1 MIMRQKLEDALKCIN
16 SWMNDQQIFEAISD
30 LTSFDSDNLYKNNQ
44 RVLDLLINGT
54 KVQKQTDAGLQY
66 EPVKFIDFEH
76 LEKNSYVA
84 VSQFKVR
91 IIGTDKHIYPDII
104 CFVNGIPISVIE
116 CKSPRAQEPIPEA
129 IDQLM
134 RYCEQREY
142 IKEGSKPLF
151 YYNQFIIATCRN
163 KAKFGTIT
171 TTIEKL
177 FYRWID
183 PFPFTVAEL
192 TEYCNPQKTY
202 FTDAEGNDDEDII
215 PERRTSP
222 NDQQRLVHGML
233 KPENLLDIIRTF
245 SVWIT
250 GDNGTM
256 IRVVSRYQQF
266 RAVKKT
272 VERLL
277 KGVNR
282 DERGGIIW
290 HTQGSGKSLTMVFL
304 IREMYLH
311 PYLQSYKVVLL
322 TDRTQLDDQIKE
334 TAQSVGYTINDPKN
348 INDLKDALRTNSS
361 EIVSAMIH
369 KFQERD
375 YAASFP
381 ELNPDEKILILTDEA
396 HRSQYS
402 KLGAN
407 LDKALPNATRI
418 AFTGTPIERT
428 EQTFGDYIDKYTMRQ
443 SIKDGVTLEIV
454 YEGRTHDAE
463 IVDQVGADKKFQD
476 VFKDYN
482 IKEQAEILGYG
493 TRKAYLEADDT
504 IREKA
509 KDMLRHY
516 VEHVFPNGYK
526 AQVVC
531 VSKDAAHRY
540 RKAFDVAI
548 KELIEELKINNPYK
562 TTIADLE
569 RLQTAVVISD
579 VDHNDKP
586 DLKQYADSKAR
597 KLAIAGFKLPF
608 GKTEK
613 VRQSTDQ
620 TANGNIGILIMR
632 IKSRKSDR
640 QRVVELVYGNTT
652 HPTLCLGLSNLR

>member
-1 MIMRQKLEDALKCIN
+1 M
-16 SWMNDQQIFEAISD
+16 
-30 LTSFDSDNLYKNNQ
+30 
-44 RVLDLLINGT
+44 
-54 KVQKQTDAGLQY
+54 
-66 EPVKFIDFEH
+66 
-76 LEKNSYVA
+76 
-84 VSQFKVR
+84 
-91 IIGTDKHIYPDII
+91 
-104 CFVNGIPISVIE
+104 
-116 CKSPRAQEPIPEA
+116 
-129 IDQLM
+129 
-134 RYCEQREY
+134 
-142 IKEGSKPLF
+142 
-151 YYNQFIIATCRN
+151 RN

-322 TDRTQLDDQIKE
+322 TDRTQLDDPIKE

-402 KLGAN
+402 KLGA
-407 LDKALPNATRI
+407 R
-418 AFTGTPIERT
+418 
-428 EQTFGDYIDKYTMRQ
+428 
-443 SIKDGVTLEIV
+443 S
-454 YEGRTHDAE
+454 
-463 IVDQVGADKKFQD
+463 
-476 VFKDYN
+476 
-482 IKEQAEILGYG
+482 
-493 TRKAYLEADDT
+493 
-504 IREKA
+504 
-509 KDMLRHY
+509 
-516 VEHVFPNGYK
+516 
-526 AQVVC
+526 
-531 VSKDAAHRY
+531 
-540 RKAFDVAI
+540 
-548 KELIEELKINNPYK
+548 
-562 TTIADLE
+562 
-569 RLQTAVVISD
+569 
-579 VDHNDKP
+579 
-586 DLKQYADSKAR
+586 
-597 KLAIAGFKLPF
+597 
-608 GKTEK
+608 
-613 VRQSTDQ
+613 
-620 TANGNIGILIMR
+620 
-632 IKSRKSDR
+632 
-640 QRVVELVYGNTT
+640 
-652 HPTLCLGLSNLR
+652 